1 MRENCE
7 PATATGETATSTQS
21 AAGARTSTMRAVAVR
36 PGEPNSIHLREVAKP
51 SAHDVPGGRGV
62 LVRVLRVGVD
72 GTDKEI
78 NAAEYGMAPPGDDY
92 LILGHESLGVVES
105 VAEGV
110 TELAPGDYVV
120 ASVRRPGSSVYD
132 AIGLQDMTTDDIY
145 FERGINLRH
154 GYLAEYYA
162 DSAEYLVRLPKEL
175 RSVGVLME
183 PTSVAEKAIG
193 QAFEIQRRLRVW
205 KPRRALVLGT
215 GTLGLLASMILRLRG
230 LEVVAMGRTPRPYVN
245 ADLLDEIGARY
256 LSTADVSVAEAAA
269 VHGPFDLILEG
280 TGYSPL
286 VFEAMS
292 SLGKNGVLVLVSVT
306 GGDRHVDVP
315 ADRINQGFVL
325 GNKVVVGSV
334 NASRADFE
342 RGVADLAQAE
352 LSYPGWLGSLLTHP
366 VQGLENYTTLLETLT
381 TGRNA
386 IKVFCEVA

>member
-1 MRENCE
+1 MTTMLRETGDGRRE
-7 PATATGETATSTQS
+7 TGLPARAT
-21 AAGARTSTMRAVAVR
+21 MKAVAVR
-36 PGEPNSIHLREVAKP
+36 PGERDSIHLRDVPMP
-51 SAHDVPGGRGV
+51 SVHDVPGGRGV

-92 LILGHESLGVVES
+92 LILGHESFGVVEA
-105 VAEGV
+105 VADGV
-110 TELAPGDYVV
+110 TGLAPGDYVV
-120 ASVRRPGSSVYD
+120 ASVRRPGSSIYD
-132 AIGLQDMTTDDIY
+132 AIGLQDMTTDDVY

-162 DSAEYLVRLPKEL
+162 DSAEFLVKLPKEL

-205 KPRRALVLGT
+205 QPKRALVLGT

-230 LEVVAMGRTPRPYVN
+230 IEVVAMGRTPRPYLN
-245 ADLLDEIGARY
+245 ADLLEEIGARY
-256 LSTADVSVAEAAA
+256 LSTADVSIAEASRL
-269 VHGPFDLILEG
+269 HGPFDLIFEG

-286 VFEAMS
+286 VFETMEA
-292 SLGKNGVLVLVSVT
+292 LGKNGVLVLVSVT
-306 GGDRHVDVP
+306 GGDRRVEVP

-334 NASRADFE
+334 NASRADFLA
-342 RGVADLAQAE
+342 GVADLAQAE
-352 LSYPGWLGSLLTHP
+352 LSHPGWLGKLLTHA
-366 VQGLENYTTLLETLT
+366 VKGLENYRTLLDTLT
-381 TGRNA
+381 MGKNA
-386 IKVFCEVA
+386 IKVYCEIADLDAR